1 MQQLKK
7 LEEIVSTWPGIS
19 MHTHRFG
26 GREFRLGNA
35 EVGHVHECGIV
46 DIPFPRS
53 IRDALLAENLAES
66 HRWVPDSGW
75 ATFFV
80 RSDKDLPHA
89 VWLMRLSYFR
99 YALKTAADPHELF
112 AEASQ
117 ELQLTAPFQELLE
130 QFVPA
135 AKHETAAS

>member
-1 MQQLKK
+1 MQQPKK
-7 LEEIVSTWPGIS
+7 LEEIVALWPGIS
-19 MHTHRFG
+19 VHTHRFG

-46 DIPFPRS
+46 DIPFPRG
-53 IRDALLAENLAES
+53 IRDELLAQGLVEE

-80 RSDKDLPHA
+80 RSEKDLQHA

-99 YALKTAADPHELF
+99 YALKTATDPQGVF
-112 AEASQ
+112 AAASQ
-117 ELQLTAPFQELLE
+117 ELQLSAPIDALLG

-135 AKHETAAS
+135 AKHEAAAS